1 MSQNNEQS
9 TQIQTQTIQP
19 SITVSNS
26 SAMLVAPR
34 ASFTVSNSLTEQ
46 VVESEFPSLYS
57 RATVSNSSSR
67 IPEFTNPIDSA
78 CWEPYEASVTSN
90 ESMFHQS
97 FSSFAQFERTRNIEE
112 KERQSRSSRGNIRA
126 IAAPS
131 AAPSADPS
139 AAPSAAS
146 ATSDSSVSLV
156 DVEDKKYLRSH
167 ESAWRQYRENPVFSA
182 SIGLVPLQRTEIA
195 ESASKKGCKGKP
207 AKAGKSSEQ
216 IRSDNALVAFE
227 NELDSKNAPT
237 VRTGKKT
244 LTTSSFVETGVVGV
258 LVVLKNIQDP
268 TPTSNLRELHD
279 AWFGAGEFLNKL
291 RKMDVRDSI
300 TNRICKVHSQLIED
314 LSAGYELFVARFAAT
329 LNYGIVSTDFAEFFN
344 ETSFKQILPESSPKP
359 YQSQKEFVSF
369 VAHSIAHGLPFLATY
384 STIMGMGKTTSVA
397 VLKNVAPNKVILYVC
412 PEGLKA
418 VREKVGSLIH
428 YQQYNFALVTVEVL
442 PTGANKLVIKEQNV
456 CKKSAKGPEYL
467 LGGVEACI
475 EIFKQG
481 KPITYKKKVTVEKKT
496 KEIEISIYPED
507 ILVFF
512 DEPTVTL
519 DEVDGPMVTYLS
531 EFYSNMPP
539 CVIFS
544 SATHPSIEKLDQV
557 QGYFASKHAN
567 AVFKDIDSSFVK
579 IGTQLNTMSGQ
590 IVIPHKFCNT
600 SAELERFINIVDGNL
615 MYKKSYT
622 FSLGS
627 SMYDKMLELGLG
639 HMIAPEYHFTS
650 YMDNLANRNQMAIG
664 ELGLIYLRLILEQS
678 RTDPDIIHR
687 FNAISATNVPVNYDD
702 LVGTA
707 SLLKGQTFISCINPY
722 TEMMSKLGE
731 YLASVKRRIGH
742 TTYAA
747 LKREY
752 EEEVERVR
760 RTTASELKGES
771 KGLSKNDRERLQ
783 GSTSES
789 VSSNRIPASCGL
801 NGITHSLSNVEGIP
815 ETVEYDNLMFMTLLG
830 VVVYRKNSHKA
841 YHDMVIRR
849 MSSGQCVYVFADS
862 SLNYGNSFPFNN
874 GIILDEMSGHSA
886 NTLLQLMGRA
896 GRPGRSAYATIYAGD
911 AVIDKLLE
919 PIYNPEYVDMEIKNI
934 KRAIKIAEIKD
945 VVRDNK
951 DYCEGFVEGLKSPV
965 EPQQLLFEYIENLE
979 AGLQRITNSVIFDL
993 SQGDKDIVLQA
1004 MSEVTVEPIL
1014 TRAIVRKNRLGS
1026 LFQAHPEKT
1035 DMLEA
1040 IRELTVIAE
1049 QHRCDCFK
1057 AQSIVIGEETKKHHQ
1072 LLLKSVGTVVTDIQK
1087 ALEDFIGILESG
1099 LHQNFDSL
1107 CFCLSSENKAI
1118 INQVLGEVA
1127 EHTISTR
1134 AMFRI
1139 ERFKSIR
1146 DHLPT
1151 FTENEALSKAL
1162 CKIIELSVDQLK
1174 TICEVKTLIRSRLN
1188 KRSSSAKD
1196 KLLAMYN
1203 DFVST
1208 VQKMTDSE
1216 KIDGEHLI
1224 FYREYSKFREEFVSR
1239 FIGQLTSYGLVAEA
1253 DDLNDYTRVIFSN
1266 STTAKDNAIKS
1277 IAEVRLRAAE
1287 EARQRAIQE
1296 ATEAEEAT
1304 RRVNQEAQ
1312 REAALTSSWRTARVQ
1327 VDARE
1332 SVSRESVSRE
1342 SVSRE
1347 SVSRYQPPSGFRS
1360 ESSSS
1365 FSSSSNFRTN
1375 IQTPDVRRNTTN
1387 SSTGTEGLWRR
1398 SGQNQNI

>member
-1 MSQNNEQS
+1 MSQFNEQL
-9 TQIQTQTIQP
+9 IQTQTQTAQD
-19 SITVSNS
+19 SITVSNGS
-26 SAMLVAPR
+26 TVLVAPHV
-34 ASFTVSNSLTEQ
+34 SSTVSNSLTAQ
-46 VVESEFPSLYS
+46 VVECSSLFS

-67 IPEFTNPIDSA
+67 LPEFTNTIEGTGA
-78 CWEPYEASVTSN
+78 FWEPYEASVSSN
-90 ESMFHQS
+90 ESMFLQS
-97 FSSFAQFERTRNIEE
+97 FSSFAQFDRTRIIEE
-112 KERQSRSSRGNIRA
+112 KERAIQSRSSRGNTRA
-126 IAAPS
+126 IAASSTVPS
-131 AAPSADPS
+131 A
-139 AAPSAAS
+139 
-146 ATSDSSVSLV
+146 VSLV
-156 DVEDKKYLRSH
+156 DGEDKKYLRSH
-167 ESAWRQYRENPVFSA
+167 ELAWRQYRENPVFSA

-207 AKAGKSSEQ
+207 AKGGKSKEQ
-216 IRSDNALVAFE
+216 ICSDNALSAFE

-244 LTTSSFVETGVVGV
+244 LSTSNFVETGVVGV
-258 LVVLKNIQDP
+258 LVVLKNIQDQ
-268 TPTSNLRELHD
+268 TNNVRDLHD

-314 LSAGYELFVARFAAT
+314 LSAGYELFVARFDAT
-329 LNYGIVSTDFAEFFN
+329 LSYGRISRDFAEFYN
-344 ETSFKQILPESSPKP
+344 ETSYKQILPESSPKP
-359 YQSQKEFVSF
+359 YQSQKELVSF
-369 VAHSIAHGLPFLATY
+369 VSHSIAHGLPFLATY
-384 STIMGMGKTTSVA
+384 TTIMGMGKTTSVA
-397 VLKNVAPNKVILYVC
+397 ALKKVAPNKVILYVC

-418 VREKVGSLIH
+418 VREKVGSLLH
-428 YQQYNFALVTVEVL
+428 QQKYNFALVTVEMF
-442 PTGANKLVIKEQNV
+442 PTGANKLVIKEQND

-467 LGGVEACI
+467 LAGVEACI

-481 KPITYKKKVTVEKKT
+481 KPITYKKMVIVEKKM
-496 KEIEISIYPED
+496 KEIEISIYPEN

-519 DEVDGPMVTYLS
+519 DEVDGPMVAYLS
-531 EFYSNMPP
+531 EFYSKMPP

-600 SAELERFINIVDGNL
+600 PAELERFINIVDGNL

-627 SMYDKMLELGLG
+627 SMYDKMIELGLG
-639 HMIAPEYHFTS
+639 HMIAPEYHFTA

-664 ELGLIYLRLILEQS
+664 ELGLIYLGLILEQS

-707 SLLKGQTFISCINPY
+707 SLLKGQTFISCIDPY
-722 TEMMSKLGE
+722 AEMMSKFGE
-731 YLASVKRRIGH
+731 YLASVKSRTGH
-742 TTYAA
+742 VTYAA

-760 RTTASELKGES
+760 KTTASELKGES
-771 KGLSKNDRERLQ
+771 RGLSKNDRERLQ
-783 GSTSES
+783 GTTSES
-789 VSSNRIPASCGL
+789 VSINRIPASCGL

-815 ETVEYDNLMFMTLLG
+815 ESIEYDNLMFMTLLG

-945 VVRDNK
+945 VVRNNK
-951 DYCEGFVEGLKSPV
+951 DYYEGFVEELKSPV
-965 EPQQLLFEYIENLE
+965 DPEQLLFEYIENLE
-979 AGLQRITNSVIFDL
+979 AGLQRITNSLIFDL
-993 SQGDKDIVLQA
+993 SQGDKDIVLQV
-1004 MSEVTVEPIL
+1004 MSEVADEPIL
-1014 TRAIVRKNRLGS
+1014 TRAIVRKNRLSS
-1026 LFQAHPEKT
+1026 LFQTHPDKT

-1040 IRELTVIAE
+1040 VREISVIAE
-1049 QHRCDCFK
+1049 HHRCDCFK
-1057 AQSIVIGEETKKHHQ
+1057 AQSIVIGEETKKHLQ
-1072 LLLKSVGTVVTDIQK
+1072 LLLKSVGTVITDIQK
-1087 ALEDFIGILESG
+1087 VLEDFIEILESG

-1107 CFCLSSENKAI
+1107 YFCLSSENKAI

-1127 EHTISTR
+1127 EQDISTR
-1134 AMFRI
+1134 SMLRV
-1139 ERFKSIR
+1139 ERFKSLLTLTI
-1146 DHLPT
+1146 P
-1151 FTENEALSKAL
+1151 ENEALSKTL
-1162 CKIIELSVDQLK
+1162 RKIVELSADQLK
-1174 TICEVKTLIRSRLN
+1174 TIREVKTLIHSRLN

-1208 VQKMTDSE
+1208 VQKMSEAE
-1216 KIDGEHLI
+1216 KIDDEHLN
-1224 FYREYSKFREEFVSR
+1224 FYRDLKKFREDFVSL
-1239 FIGQLTSYGLVAEA
+1239 FIGQLTTYGLVAEA
-1253 DDLNDYTRVIFSN
+1253 DDLNDYTKEIFRN
-1266 STTAKDNAIKS
+1266 SMIAKENAIRS
-1277 IAEVRLRAAE
+1277 IASVSLRAAE
-1287 EARQRAIQE
+1287 EVRQRAIQE
-1296 ATEAEEAT
+1296 ARETEEAT
-1304 RRVNQEAQ
+1304 HRANQESQ

-1332 SVSRESVSRE
+1332 SVSRESVG
-1342 SVSRE
+1342 
-1347 SVSRYQPPSGFRS
+1347 RYQPPRGFSS
-1360 ESSSS
+1360 ES
-1365 FSSSSNFRTN
+1365 SSSSNFRSN

-1387 SSTGTEGLWRR
+1387 SSTGNEGSWRR
-1398 SGQNQNI
+1398 SNQNQNI